1 MRRQPRPTNVPAV
14 IVLSQVEQAAL
25 EYARADILVY
35 KNSTTPWI
43 DSDYLSPASSH
54 AVFQSTLTELLLID
68 RGGVINRLRLIML
81 ARHGSRDADG
91 ILARLIL
98 EYQSRYESM
107 PVELQAYDME
117 RKTFGPA
124 PQWAG
129 PKKVSRMLRDI
140 LITHTTMALVDK
152 FGLPRTKRSAA
163 RKSACEIVSMALA
176 SVGIS
181 IGHKGVEKIVDRYR
195 GVWPEPGWV
204 ARMEAWKAR
213 KNASSSN

>member
-1 MRRQPRPTNVPAV
+1 
-14 IVLSQVEQAAL
+14 
-25 EYARADILVY
+25 
-35 KNSTTPWI
+35 
-43 DSDYLSPASSH
+43 
-54 AVFQSTLTELLLID
+54 
-68 RGGVINRLRLIML
+68 
-81 ARHGSRDADG
+81 
-91 ILARLIL
+91 
-98 EYQSRYESM
+98 M
-107 PVELQAYDME
+107 PVELEAYDME

-140 LITHTTMALVDK
+140 LITLTTMALVDK

-163 RKSACEIVSMALA
+163 RKSACEIVSMALT

-204 ARMEAWKAR
+204 ARMEAARKAQ
-213 KNASSSN
+213 KNASSLN